1 MQYILLFKT
10 FYHCQVQWTT
20 LNFSWYPC
28 KNGTLWQKKA
38 TYIKCAKILRSITGA
53 ADIYPAKC
61 EKGDFEESWLS
72 IDLVSPKPFLDW
84 GLVSLLSS
92 LGFMITLANIAI
104 KSLKFLGWKKDG
116 SST

>member
-1 MQYILLFKT
+1 MAKFNEQLWTFLGILAKMVHFDK
-10 FYHCQVQWTT
+10 
-20 LNFSWYPC
+20 
-28 KNGTLWQKKA
+28 KKA
-38 TYIKCAKILRSITGA
+38 IYIKCAKILRSITGA